1 MTEKK
6 QKHRFVVTE
15 SRVAVEVDGEQVSGL
30 HLGRREFQ
38 VGPNTHLSMGTIGGV
53 STRPGY
59 RGQGLSSAV
68 MKRTVEEMRKRGLA
82 TSGLYTG
89 TRIVAHRLYRRFG
102 YADVFI
108 PHMRTLILDVG
119 KYLRRQAR
127 QWLTRAETTPQ
138 GARAVAGLQ
147 AAVVFELTDAGAYT
161 LRLRGGKASVRKGR
175 ARRPDLVLT
184 LSTAALASVF
194 GRTVSTTELLRAG
207 ELGVSGSKAL
217 WRQLQGTLFP
227 LWETPIEQE

>member
-1 MTEKK
+1 MTKKK
-6 QKHRFVVTE
+6 QKRRFVVTE

-38 VGPNTHLSMGTIGGV
+38 VGHNTHLSMGTIGGV

-108 PHMRTLILDVG
+108 PYMRTLILDLG
-119 KYLRRQAR
+119 AYLRRQAR
-127 QWLTRAETTPQ
+127 QWLARAESTAQ
-138 GARAVAGLQ
+138 GARAVARLR
-147 AAVVFELTDAGAYT
+147 ATVVFDLTDAGAYT
-161 LRLRGGKASVRKGR
+161 LRLRGGKVSVRKGR
-175 ARRPDLVLT
+175 ARKPGLVLT
-184 LSTAALASVF
+184 LSKAALASIF
-194 GRTVSTTELLRAG
+194 QRTVSTAELLRTG
-207 ELGVSGSKAL
+207 ELGVAGSKVL
-217 WRQLQGTLFP
+217 GRRLQGTVFP
-227 LWETPIEQE
+227 RWETPIEQE